1 MANTN
6 LTSVFSN
13 KLIWITGA
21 SSGIGEQ
28 LCYDLSKL
36 GARLILSAR
45 RTDELERVRSACQS
59 PETHTVLPLDMLNE
73 ADVISA
79 ADKVANELGTVDYLF
94 NNAGITQRSLINE
107 TDADIYRKVM
117 ELNYFSQVTIT
128 RKVLPGMLARG
139 SGHIVTTSSIA
150 GLIGIPYRS
159 AYCSSKHAIIGFMDS
174 LRSEVHDKGLR
185 VTTLCPGFVRT
196 NIIDTARR
204 EGTAQEKVEDTV
216 IKNGMAV
223 DEAVAEVLEAVA
235 NEKEQV
241 VIAKGKE
248 GMGPIIKRLFPSVI
262 YKMVRKMALT

>member
-1 MANTN
+1 MNNNKLHALFND
-6 LTSVFSN
+6 

-45 RTDELERVRSACQS
+45 RSDELERVKNACAQ
-59 PETHTVLPLDMLNE
+59 PDKHLILPLDMLQE
-73 ADVISA
+73 ADIIAA
-79 ADKVANELGTVDYLF
+79 ADKVNSQFGAVDYLF

-107 TDADIYRKVM
+107 TETDIYRKVM
-117 ELNYFSQVTIT
+117 ELNYFAQVTLT
-128 RKVLPGMLARG
+128 RQVLPGMLARG
-139 SGHIVTTSSIA
+139 EGHIVTTSSIA

-196 NIIDTARR
+196 NIIETARR

-216 IKNGMAV
+216 IKNGMSV
-223 DEAVAEVLEAVA
+223 EAAIAQVLDAVA

-241 VIAKGKE
+241 VIAEGKE
-248 GMGPIIKRLFPSVI
+248 GMGPIIKRFFPSII

>member
-1 MANTN
+1 
-6 LTSVFSN
+6 
-13 KLIWITGA
+13 
-21 SSGIGEQ
+21 
-28 LCYDLSKL
+28 
-36 GARLILSAR
+36 
-45 RTDELERVRSACQS
+45 
-59 PETHTVLPLDMLNE
+59 
-73 ADVISA
+73 
-79 ADKVANELGTVDYLF
+79 
-94 NNAGITQRSLINE
+94 
-107 TDADIYRKVM
+107 M

-223 DEAVAEVLEAVA
+223 DEAVAEVLDAVA

>member
-1 MANTN
+1 MDLHT
-6 LTSVFSN
+6 VFSG

-36 GARLILSAR
+36 GAKLILSAR
-45 RTDELERVRSACQS
+45 REDELERVRINCTTPDA
-59 PETHTVLPLDMLNE
+59 HTVLPLDMLSE
-73 ADVISA
+73 AAVLEA
-79 ADKVANELGTVDYLF
+79 ADKVEAELGTVDYLF
-94 NNAGITQRSLINE
+94 NNAGITQRSLIVE

-117 ELNYFSQVTIT
+117 ELNYFSQVAIT
-128 RKVLPGMLARG
+128 RKVLPGMLKRG

-185 VTTLCPGFVRT
+185 VTTICPGFVRT
-196 NIIDTARR
+196 NIIETARR

-216 IKNGMAV
+216 IKNGMPV
-223 DEAVAEVLEAVA
+223 DEAVAIMLKAIA
-235 NEKEQV
+235 AEKEQV

-248 GMGPIIKRLFPSVI
+248 GMGPIIKRLFPGMI

>member
-1 MANTN
+1 MDLHT
-6 LTSVFSN
+6 VFSG

-36 GARLILSAR
+36 GAKLILSAR
-45 RTDELERVRSACQS
+45 REDELERVRINCTTPDA
-59 PETHTVLPLDMLNE
+59 HTVLPLDMLSE
-73 ADVISA
+73 TAVLEA
-79 ADKVANELGTVDYLF
+79 ADKVEAELGTVDYLF
-94 NNAGITQRSLINE
+94 NNAGITQRSLIVE

-117 ELNYFSQVTIT
+117 ELNYFSQVAIT
-128 RKVLPGMLARG
+128 RKVLPGMLKRG

-174 LRSEVHDKGLR
+174 LRSEIHDKGLR
-185 VTTLCPGFVRT
+185 VTTICPGFVRT
-196 NIIDTARR
+196 NIIETARR

-216 IKNGMAV
+216 IKNGMPV
-223 DEAVAEVLEAVA
+223 DEAVAIMLKAIA
-235 NEKEQV
+235 AEKEQV

-248 GMGPIIKRLFPSVI
+248 GMGPIIKRLFPGMI

>member
-1 MANTN
+1 MNKEA
-6 LTSVFSN
+6 VFKN
-13 KLIWITGA
+13 KLVWITGA

-45 RTDELERVRSACQS
+45 HPEELERVRQACAN
-59 PETHTVLPLDMLNE
+59 PEQHRVLPLDMLKE
-73 ADVISA
+73 ADVLAA
-79 ADKVANELGTVDYLF
+79 ADTVFSEMGAVDYLF
-94 NNAGITQRSLINE
+94 NNAGITQRSLIAE

-117 ELNYFSQVTIT
+117 ELNYFSQVAIT

-185 VTTLCPGFVRT
+185 VTTICPGFVRT

-216 IKNGMAV
+216 IKNGMPV
-223 DEAVAEVLEAVA
+223 DTAVARILDAVA
-235 NEKEQV
+235 AEKEQV
-241 VIAKGKE
+241 VIAEGKE
-248 GMGPIIKRLFPSVI
+248 GMGPVLKRLFPGVV
-262 YKMVRKMALT
+262 YRMVRKMALT

>member
-1 MANTN
+1 M
-6 LTSVFSN
+6 SVQEKFSG

-45 RTDELERVRSACQS
+45 RADELERVRNACAHPQQ
-59 PETHTVLPLDMLNE
+59 HVVLPLDMLSEE
-73 ADVISA
+73 AVINA
-79 ADKVANELGTVDYLF
+79 ADQVEREFGSVDFLF
-94 NNAGITQRSLINE
+94 NNAGITQRSLIE
-107 TDADIYRKVM
+107 DTPADIYRKVM
-117 ELNYFSQVTIT
+117 ELNYFSQVAIT
-128 RKVLPGMLARG
+128 RKVLPGMLKRG

-185 VTTLCPGFVRT
+185 VTTICPGFIRT

-204 EGTAQEKVEDTV
+204 EGTALDKVEDTV
-216 IKNGMAV
+216 IKNGMDVSVAV
-223 DEAVAEVLEAVA
+223 DRMLKAVAA
-235 NEKEQV
+235 EKAQV
-241 VIAKGKE
+241 VIADGKE
-248 GMGPIIKRLFPSVI
+248 GIGPVLKRFFPGAV

>member
-1 MANTN
+1 MDLHT
-6 LTSVFSN
+6 VFSG

-36 GARLILSAR
+36 GAKLILSAR
-45 RTDELERVRSACQS
+45 REDELERVRINCTTPDA
-59 PETHTVLPLDMLNE
+59 HTVLPLDMLSE
-73 ADVISA
+73 AAVLEA
-79 ADKVANELGTVDYLF
+79 ADKVEAELGTVDYLF
-94 NNAGITQRSLINE
+94 NNAGITQRSLIVE

-117 ELNYFSQVTIT
+117 ELNYFSQVAIT
-128 RKVLPGMLARG
+128 RKVLPGMLKRG

-174 LRSEVHDKGLR
+174 LRSEIHDKGLR
-185 VTTLCPGFVRT
+185 VTTICPGFVRT
-196 NIIDTARR
+196 NIIETARR

-216 IKNGMAV
+216 IKNGMPV
-223 DEAVAEVLEAVA
+223 DEAVAIMLKAIA
-235 NEKEQV
+235 AEKEQV

-248 GMGPIIKRLFPSVI
+248 GMGPIIKRLFPGMI

>member
-1 MANTN
+1 MD
-6 LTSVFSN
+6 LHSVFSG

-28 LCYDLSKL
+28 LCYDLSQL

-45 RTDELERVRSACQS
+45 REDELERVRSACHA
-59 PETHTVLPLDMLNE
+59 PESHHVVPLDMLDE
-73 ADVISA
+73 AAILA
-79 ADKVANELGTVDYLF
+79 TADQVEAQYGTVDYLF

-117 ELNYFSQVTIT
+117 ELNYFSQVAIT
-128 RKVLPGMLARG
+128 RKVLPGMLKRG

-196 NIIDTARR
+196 NIIETARR

-223 DEAVAEVLEAVA
+223 EDAIKEILHAVA

-241 VIAKGKE
+241 IIAKGKE
-248 GMGPIIKRLFPSVI
+248 GLGPLIKRFFPSVI

>member
-1 MANTN
+1 
-6 LTSVFSN
+6 
-13 KLIWITGA
+13 
-21 SSGIGEQ
+21 
-28 LCYDLSKL
+28 
-36 GARLILSAR
+36 
-45 RTDELERVRSACQS
+45 
-59 PETHTVLPLDMLNE
+59 
-73 ADVISA
+73 
-79 ADKVANELGTVDYLF
+79 
-94 NNAGITQRSLINE
+94 
-107 TDADIYRKVM
+107 
-117 ELNYFSQVTIT
+117 
-128 RKVLPGMLARG
+128 
-139 SGHIVTTSSIA
+139 
-150 GLIGIPYRS
+150 
-159 AYCSSKHAIIGFMDS
+159 
-174 LRSEVHDKGLR
+174 LR